1 MLICLF
7 SRVEGANESN
17 LFNRAATATVVVTTR
32 GSKLGNQIVKYIKMC
47 D

>member
-7 SRVEGANESN
+7 SRVERANESN
-17 LFNRAATATVVVTTR
+17 LFKRAATVVVTTR